1 MLILNIKNNELTAK
15 EVSNDTLNIKDSN
28 LFARGVNTIL
38 ASGEKAGLERWFWSR
53 YKLTAAA
60 IKKMGYVLTPDES
73 HEYESAD
80 FEKAAL
86 LNQLD
91 DFMSNQTITLPCV
104 NVVNEAGNNEKVELE
119 CASSLDEIRAIEP
132 QCAYYCIS
140 MGKNT
145 REAVYDGDKCKLR
158 TYSIGGHEDVFKIA
172 REYAISHDEN
182 LISECKRKL
191 TEIGQKFNTQ
201 KETEVLRRYKFDI
214 KKKVAVAVMNSVAD
228 KITRDN
234 MGVVKIT
241 HAGKKSINKSIACA
255 LFHIPL
261 DAPAKSVMTELT
273 I

>member
-53 YKLTAAA
+53 YKLTTAA
-60 IKKMGYVLTPDES
+60 IKKMNYVLTPDES

-158 TYSIGGHEDVFKIA
+158 TYSIGGHEED
-172 REYAISHDEN
+172 

-234 MGVVKIT
+234 MGVIKIT